1 MFVLCVASKDKMQ
14 DNQDKETSTDET
26 EYEKKYKN
34 LGRGKMWINYNKK
47 IQKSGQ
53 GQDVDKL

>member
-14 DNQDKETSTDET
+14 DNQDKDTSTDET
-26 EYEKKYKN
+26 EYE
-34 LGRGKMWINYNKK
+34 KK